1 MISDNNKISI
11 NGSSGFVGKYLK
23 SSLTKNGFDVAS
35 LKSVLDFKQ
44 TVDYESYLLESLKN
58 TQTIIIL
65 GWDTRNRRLDAQID
79 SMLQTIELIKFCI
92 KLLKFIYYCCCLDL
106 INYKIKN
113 FLIIKYVVIYSNN

>member
-1 MISDNNKISI
+1 LQDKMISDINKISI

-23 SSLTKNGFDVAS
+23 SSLMKNGFNVAS

-44 TVDYESYLLESLKN
+44 IVDYESYLLESLKN

-79 SMLQTIELIKFCI
+79 SMLQTIALLLILTRNQ
-92 KLLKFIYYCCCLDL
+92 KLRFLTWIHSNLYL
-106 INYKIKN
+106 IR
-113 FLIIKYVVIYSNN
+113 